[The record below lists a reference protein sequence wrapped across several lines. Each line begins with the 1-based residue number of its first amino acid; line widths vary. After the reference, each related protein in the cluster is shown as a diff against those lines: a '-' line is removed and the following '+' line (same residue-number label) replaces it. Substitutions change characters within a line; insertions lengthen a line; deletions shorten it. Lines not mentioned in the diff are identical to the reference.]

1 MRPVNFVTGVGMAL
15 GAAYLFDPQKG
26 RRRRMEIAQKLGK
39 FERRK
44 ARAIRSAWEDTKHRM
59 SGGIHEMKS
68 AITNEGDTTDQV
80 IEARIRS
87 KIGRSSTHPSAI
99 EVCSTDG
106 FVKLSGPVLQ
116 DEVANVVQAAK
127 LVKGVK
133 GVENAM
139 SVHANGEN
147 ISALQGAGHI
157 PNGKTMKPST
167 ALAVGA
173 AGIGLALAGLAK
185 RGTVGKAMG
194 LVGMGMIAK
203 GLHDVDGNRSF
214 NV

>member
-1 MRPVNFVTGVGMAL
+1 MAL

-26 RRRRMEIAQKLGK
+26 RRRRTEIAQKLGK
-39 FERRK
+39 YERRK
-44 ARAIRSAWEDTKHRM
+44 ARAIRAAWEDTKHRV

-68 AITNEGDTTDQV
+68 AVTRDDETSDQV

-99 EVCSTDG
+99 KVNCTDG

-127 LVKGVK
+127 LVRGVK
-133 GVENAM
+133 GVENEMA
-139 SVHANGEN
+139 VHATGEN

-157 PNGKTMKPST
+157 PNGRMMKPST
-167 ALAVGA
+167 ALAVGV
-173 AGIGLALAGLAK
+173 AGIGLTLAGLAK
-185 RGTVGKAMG
+185 RGAMGKAMG

-203 GLHDVDGNRSF
+203 GLHDVDGRSF
-214 NV
+214 NA